1 MVTRR
6 TEPEAAAAAK
16 AGMALTDKELA
27 ELASRLEARRRELVG
42 EVQDELGDTESREY
56 GSLAGALPGDSGDQS
71 VADEQVDLNL
81 AMTVRDADELAAID
95 AARERM
101 QQGTYG
107 YCIDCGTEIG
117 YERLL
122 AQPAA
127 ERCVED
133 QARVEKT
140 YAHEGTPTL

>member
-1 MVTRR
+1 
-6 TEPEAAAAAK
+6 
-16 AGMALTDKELA
+16 MALSDTELA
-27 ELASRLEARRRELVG
+27 ELSSRLDARRRELVG

-56 GSLAGALPGDSGDQS
+56 GSLTGALPGDSGDQS

-81 AMTVRDADELAAID
+81 AMTDRHAEELAAVD
-95 AARERM
+95 AARQRIRD
-101 QQGTYG
+101 GTYG
-107 YCIDCGTEIG
+107 QCIDCGAEIG

-122 AQPAA
+122 AYPTA

-140 YAHEGTPTL
+140 YAHESTPTL